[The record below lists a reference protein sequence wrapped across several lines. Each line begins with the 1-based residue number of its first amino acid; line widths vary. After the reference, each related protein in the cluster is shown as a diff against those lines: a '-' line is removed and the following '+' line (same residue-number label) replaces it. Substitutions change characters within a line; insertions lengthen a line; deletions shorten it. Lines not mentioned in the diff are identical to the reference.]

1 LGSFDRDVAP
11 IEIDATHT
19 DMVRFSHRG
28 DRSYS
33 TVESRF
39 IDMVRSQLDQP
50 TDNIDE
56 FDPVSRTGTDA
67 SRHLSNQSWNE
78 SRLSQSTPH
87 TPPLP
92 GTLPYRTSTTHPNR
106 QSSSSIGSGHHDRH
120 GSDSSHRQNAR
131 GFFRRSTGFENNQYP
146 NGTVVEEPVAV
157 DQLFGIEPE
166 RFETLKD
173 YDTVFVIDDSGSM
186 QKPTDSRNP
195 NSPDRWT
202 SMTQGL
208 EKFVTIAARFDKDG
222 IDVYM
227 LKHNKSR
234 KGLKS
239 VKDVLKIIRHTNISD
254 PISGGGTR
262 FKSQLETIIGGRLEQ
277 LKQYREHPYAPNQ
290 HPKPLNLIVVTDG
303 EADDEEA
310 VEAFLVDTAKELER
324 LAVPRNFVGVQFVQV
339 GDDIEASAY
348 LHRLD
353 DDLRKCYENDHG
365 QPIWDV
371 SDQISECSLAFLTY
385 IPNRLSI
392 LFATNM
398 KPMIASARLIS

>member
-1 LGSFDRDVAP
+1 MAP
-11 IEIDATHT
+11 IEIDASHT
-19 DMVRFSHRG
+19 DMIRFSHRG

-33 TVESRF
+33 TVESRI
-39 IDMVRSQLDQP
+39 IDMVRSQIDQP
-50 TDNIDE
+50 TDVFDE
-56 FDPVSRTGTDA
+56 FDPVSRTGTDV
-67 SRHLSNQSWNE
+67 SRPLSNQSWNE
-78 SRLSQSTPH
+78 SRLSQNVPH

-92 GTLPYRTSTTHPNR
+92 AALPYRTNTTHPNR
-106 QSSSSIGSGHHDRH
+106 QSSSSIGSGHGDRH
-120 GSDSSHRQNAR
+120 GSDSSHRQNVR
-131 GFFRRSTGFENNQYP
+131 GFQRRSTGFENDHYP
-146 NGTVVEEPVAV
+146 TGTVVEEPVVV
-157 DQLFGIEPE
+157 DELFGIDLA
-166 RFETLKD
+166 RFGPLRD

-208 EKFVTIAARFDKDG
+208 EKFVTIAATFDEDG

-227 LKHNKSR
+227 LKHNKSK
-234 KGLKS
+234 KGVKA

-262 FKSQLETIIGGRLEQ
+262 FKSQLETIIGGRIDQ
-277 LKQYREHPYAPNQ
+277 LKKYRERPHPPNQ
-290 HPKPLNLIVVTDG
+290 DPKPLNLIVVTDG

-324 LAVPRNFVGVQFVQV
+324 LAVERNFIGVQFVQV

-353 DDLRKCYENDHG
+353 DDLKNCYVNDHG

-371 SDQISECSLAFLTY
+371 SICPLCECCICFLTY
-385 IPNRLSI
+385 TRNRLSI

-398 KPMIASARLIS
+398 KPMTPRARLISLRYS